1 MLYSFYKDMKQI
13 AIQIETSRAYGR
25 ALMEGISAYAQER
38 GDWKL
43 RLLPN
48 ESDLTEAL
56 AGFDG
61 LILRLVDPMVRSQI
75 VTANIPAVDV
85 FGDSPPDSNGDS
97 PRNPGDSPRYSIPI
111 CDGNHEKTGKMAAEF
126 FVGRGFRNFGWCGID
141 GLTFSDRR
149 GAAFCAAIEGTV
161 PRIPEGTVPVDSQGT
176 VPKDFQ
182 GTGPKVFRYVRPKRL
197 KADASV
203 FYGERL
209 DLIPDAKE
217 LATWLHR
224 LPKPIAVFCCHDY
237 RAYQLMLVATDLK
250 LRIPQ
255 DIAILGVDNDTT
267 LCSFAPVP
275 LSSIDPD
282 AFRVGY
288 SAARLLDAQM
298 LNPPAKRVHAPFL
311 TPPKGIVEREST
323 EIVPEHEQ
331 WVSDALMFIEKNA
344 VRGISAADVIAK
356 TGKSSTYVER
366 IFRKELGK
374 SVLER
379 ILEVRMEVARELL
392 RTTDL
397 QIKAVAA
404 RAGFSSPQ
412 YFCRSFLAATGMT
425 PKTYREG
432 TVP

>member
-1 MLYSFYKDMKQI
+1 MLYSFHNDMKQI

-161 PRIPEGTVPVDSQGT
+161 PVDS
-176 VPKDFQ
+176 Q

-217 LATWLHR
+217 LAVWLR
-224 LPKPIAVFCCHDY
+224 GLPKPIAVFCCHDY

-288 SAARLLDAQM
+288 SAARLLDVQM
-298 LNPPAKRVHAPFL
+298 LNPPAKRVHTPFL

-323 EIVPEHEQ
+323 EIVPEHDE

-344 VRGISAADVIAK
+344 VRGISAADVIAR

-366 IFRKELGK
+366 IFRKDLGR

-379 ILEVRMEVARELL
+379 ILDVKMEVARELL

>member
-1 MLYSFYKDMKQI
+1 MKQI

-48 ESDLTEAL
+48 ESDLTDAL

-85 FGDSPPDSNGDS
+85 FGDSPPDSN
-97 PRNPGDSPRYSIPI
+97 GDSPRYSIPI

-161 PRIPEGTVPVDSQGT
+161 PVDSQGT
-176 VPKDFQ
+176 GPKDFQ

-392 RTTDL
+392 RTTDM

-412 YFCRSFLAATGMT
+412 YFCRSFLAATGRT
-425 PKTYREG
+425 PKSYRLSHDRNG
-432 TVP
+432 R

>member
-1 MLYSFYKDMKQI
+1 MKQI

-25 ALMEGISAYAQER
+25 ALMEGISSYAQER

-85 FGDSPPDSNGDS
+85 FGDIPPDFY
-97 PRNPGDSPRYSIPI
+97 GDSPRYSIPI

-161 PRIPEGTVPVDSQGT
+161 PRIPEGTVPVDS
-176 VPKDFQ
+176 Q

-374 SVLER
+374 SVLEH